1 MQIIGKVRENR
12 KMPLYILTFKPKIKL
27 TKNWFAG
34 RVKTFQKNFSRRT
47 TSSKIYLN
55 FYFKI
60 TDQNYCKVVK
70 AYEILLKVPITLHQQ
85 RSFSKLK
92 VIKNYLWSCIWVFF
106 FVVIVTI
113 FFFPF
118 IFISWRLF
126 TLQYL
131 ERS

>member
-1 MQIIGKVRENR
+1 MQIIGKVRKNR

-70 AYEILLKVPITLHQQ
+70 AYEILLKVPITVASTEILFKVKSYQKLLVILHLGFFLL
-85 RSFSKLK
+85 SLLLYFFSHLFLL
-92 VIKNYLWSCIWVFF
+92 VGGYLLYNI
-106 FVVIVTI
+106 
-113 FFFPF
+113 
-118 IFISWRLF
+118 
-126 TLQYL
+126 
-131 ERS
+131 